1 MQSFY
6 ESSLLLVLIR
16 GYYYNIILVNTAALM
31 MCSDEIR
38 VLDIYHQ
45 GITDEFLRSNLQS
58 PLRDFTFVK
67 NRGMELTLKLS
78 RSDF

>member
-6 ESSLLLVLIR
+6 ESSLLLVLIG
-16 GYYYNIILVNTAALM
+16 GYYYNIIIQLFK
-31 MCSDEIR
+31 CSDEIR

-45 GITDEFLRSNLQS
+45 GIIDEFLRNNLHS
-58 PLRDFTFVK
+58 PLRDFTFVN